1 MASFDLDTLD
11 DIPTP
16 TPTATAGP
24 GIAQNITSTPYAAA
38 PQNIK
43 TKKAGSMEEL
53 EFEDD
58 DGPVAMPAGQTG
70 MAPATHTPNYYQ
82 VPVHQ
87 PPAQKKKEYMSKK
100 PHGSMDEL
108 DIDMD
113 EDLTVKPTDQSVTA
127 MNQAN
132 CQAPTSTLDPIFD
145 APAPA
150 PLDSSHAPFIETS
163 TGDLVPNVPKSPR
176 TKEQRYNT
184 DHWSGLGH
192 THANAPKGS
201 NPKGSNPTQAPIIDC
216 SLDQPMSISGNCINT
231 DKPQL
236 LEDGSFDL

>member
-11 DIPTP
+11 DLPTP
-16 TPTATAGP
+16 SSTPVATAGP
-24 GIAQNITSTPYAAA
+24 GYGQNMSSTPSAAA
-38 PQNIK
+38 PQRVQ
-43 TKKAGSMEEL
+43 TQKAGSMDEL
-53 EFEDD
+53 LFEDD
-58 DGPVAMPAGQTG
+58 DGPCSMTTGQPG
-70 MAPATHTPNYYQ
+70 YAPVSNNTNYYQ

-113 EDLTVKPTDQSVTA
+113 EDLTVKPPDQTVTA

-132 CQAPTSTLDPIFD
+132 CQAPTPLIDPRLPLESTK
-145 APAPA
+145 
-150 PLDSSHAPFIETS
+150 APFIEDS
-163 TGDLVPNVPKSPR
+163 AGDLVPNVPKSPR
-176 TKEQRYNT
+176 SKLQRYNT

-192 THANAPKGS
+192 TKANQPQAATKGS
-201 NPKGSNPTQAPIIDC
+201 SYPTNAPIIDC
-216 SLDQPMSISGNCINT
+216 SMDQPMSISGQGCVNP

-236 LEDGSFDL
+236 LDDGSFEL